1 MREMNVMED
10 WGRDRVIGALEQMR
24 VYQHG
29 MMERGEGWRRER
41 RDGVIKVGALHRANA
56 CVSVGKEEE
65 G

>member
-29 MMERGEGWRRER
+29 MRERGEGWRRER
-41 RDGVIKVGALHRANA
+41 RGGVIEV
-56 CVSVGKEEE
+56 
-65 G
+65 